1 MLLPIFFHKSLK
13 TEVDPVKCNP
23 ENSGWDNAISEI
35 IFGSPVI
42 KFMTPSGNPASRKMS
57 IVILAV

>member
-42 KFMTPSGNPASRKMS
+42 KFMTPSGNPAS
-57 IVILAV
+57 